1 MPLSPLP
8 LSPKG
13 SSACWNMEYRGS
25 FMSVWIKM
33 LYQWER
39 MGDIC
44 LRCWKGMLQFAEL
57 DFPWAL
63 VLNLVAT
70 LFFPISCIKH
80 VIHVWECHFLWDT
93 FLIRIHVVLLG
104 LPIRKPHFHAHR
116 GTGVPYLAGPNRL
129 CYPHICIV
137 SKCGRKS
144 RNSKFQEPQLQ
155 EYVDSFLKVLF
166 ISCYCICSQ

>member
-1 MPLSPLP
+1 MLLSPLP

-13 SSACWNMEYRGS
+13 SSACCNMEYRGS

-137 SKCGRKS
+137 SKCGWKRTFRKES
-144 RNSKFQEPQLQ
+144 TYSWSWGSWNLLFLL
-155 EYVDSFLKVLF
+155 FLKF
-166 ISCYCICSQ
+166 CC